1 SLAISIGDVL
11 APYIKRLAEWVA
23 NAATKLNEMPKG
35 TQKVVVGLGL
45 VAAAIGPLLVTLGV
59 MVSTIGASF
68 KALGPLFKGIGK
80 LTLLT
85 RGANGQLKIFTATQ
99 KIWNGVVSASKA
111 IADGYRY
118 AIARLST
125 SQAIATLKTKLSTAA
140 TKIWTVTTKA
150 AALAT
155 RGLGLAIR
163 FMTGPI
169 GLVITA
175 VGLLVG
181 GIIH

>member
-1 SLAISIGDVL
+1 SIRRMKSAIESLPISIGDVL

-68 KALGPLFKGIGK
+68 KVLGPLFKGIGK

-111 IADGYRY
+111 IADGYR
-118 AIARLST
+118 
-125 SQAIATLKTKLSTAA
+125 
-140 TKIWTVTTKA
+140 
-150 AALAT
+150 
-155 RGLGLAIR
+155 
-163 FMTGPI
+163 
-169 GLVITA
+169 
-175 VGLLVG
+175 
-181 GIIH
+181 